1 MYAANLSLVT
11 TTLLSYIGCFLF
23 VMGTS
28 KLESRLRGL
37 EQKTGDIESQPAGKH
52 ASTMS
57 LAVSHTKRLSQM
69 SQLTAVLVH
78 HEPNSALDKICLQPS
93 KLSLFLVK
101 TLGFWASIFLF
112 LTVGLPVSVA
122 TKYDMPLE
130 AFCFIC
136 LWIASLLW
144 QRSLKTCQVL
154 GPYPQVRYLV
164 VILFNPVLLTS
175 ALGTA
180 YFWAKAAVTH
190 QSIDE
195 ILGAFRCHDTWA
207 SIISVISQ
215 GQDAKRHIG
224 AGDLATALLDAG
236 IVSLGLKMFEYRQ
249 ELWNSFNT
257 VFSASLVFAI
267 ISLFLNVV
275 FAHAMGLPAP
285 EALAFAAR
293 NVTIALGVPEIRN
306 LQGSTAL
313 MSALVVFSG
322 MLYQM
327 TGDLLLSWL
336 SVPDRKHA
344 PSADHVYAGA
354 AAEKGVEDDSLPQGD
369 NCRVIAAGV
378 TVGINAAAMGTAHLI
393 ERDSRATAY
402 SALSMTMF
410 GSFTVALTAV
420 PAISDVLMS
429 LASR

>member
-1 MYAANLSLVT
+1 
-11 TTLLSYIGCFLF
+11 
-23 VMGTS
+23 MGSS
-28 KLESRLRGL
+28 KLESRLRGH
-37 EQKTGDIESQPAGKH
+37 EQKEGDIESQPHAKH
-52 ASTMS
+52 TSTMS
-57 LAVSHTKRLSQM
+57 STVDCTKRM
-69 SQLTAVLVH
+69 SQLSQFTAVLVH
-78 HEPNSALDKICLQPS
+78 RESISALDKIDSRPS
-93 KLSLFLVK
+93 RASRFLIK
-101 TLGFWASIFLF
+101 TGGFWASLF
-112 LTVGLPVSVA
+112 LLFTIGLPVSFA
-122 TKYDMPLE
+122 AKYDMPLE
-130 AFCFIC
+130 VFCFIC
-136 LWIASLLW
+136 LWIASVLW
-144 QRSLKTCQVL
+144 QRFLKTCQVL
-154 GPYPQVRYLV
+154 GPCPRIRYLV

-175 ALGTA
+175 ALGNA
-180 YFWAKAAVTH
+180 YFWVKAAATH
-190 QSIDE
+190 QSIDG
-195 ILGAFRCHDTWA
+195 ILGAFRCHSTWA
-207 SIISVISQ
+207 SIISNISQ
-215 GQDAKRHIG
+215 GHDAKQHIG

-236 IVSLGLKMFEYRQ
+236 IVSLGLKMFEYRR

-257 VFSASLVFAI
+257 VFSASLMFAI
-267 ISLFLNVV
+267 TSLFLNVV
-275 FAHAMGLPAP
+275 FAHAMGLAAP

-293 NVTIALGVPEIRN
+293 NVTIALGVPAVRN

-327 TGDLLLSWL
+327 TGDLILSWL

-344 PSADHVYAGA
+344 LPADFSSTDAV
-354 AAEKGVEDDSLPQGD
+354 AEKDAGDSPQPQGD

-420 PAISDVLMS
+420 PAISNALVS

>member
-1 MYAANLSLVT
+1 MVVA
-11 TTLLSYIGCFLF
+11 TTLLSYMACFLF
-23 VMGTS
+23 VMGSS

-37 EQKTGDIESQPAGKH
+37 EQKEGDIESQPHGKH
-52 ASTMS
+52 TSTMS
-57 LAVSHTKRLSQM
+57 LTASHTKRMSQM
-69 SQLTAVLVH
+69 SQFTAVLVH
-78 HEPNSALDKICLQPS
+78 HESNSALDKICSQPS
-93 KLSLFLVK
+93 KAPQILVK
-101 TLGFWASIFLF
+101 TVGFWASLTLF
-112 LTVGLPVSVA
+112 FIVGLPVSFA

-130 AFCFIC
+130 VLCFIC

-144 QRSLKTCQVL
+144 QRLLKTCQVL
-154 GPYPQVRYLV
+154 GPYPRARYLV

-180 YFWAKAAVTH
+180 YFWAKAAATDK
-190 QSIDE
+190 SIDA

-207 SIISVISQ
+207 SIISGISQ
-215 GQDAKRHIG
+215 GDNAKRHIG

-236 IVSLGLKMFEYRQ
+236 IVSLGLKMFEYRR

-257 VFSASLVFAI
+257 VFSASFVLAI
-267 ISLFLNVV
+267 SSLFLNVV
-275 FAHAMGLPAP
+275 FAHAMGLAAP

-293 NVTIALGVPEIRN
+293 NVTIALGVPAVRN

-327 TGDLLLSWL
+327 AGDLLLSWL
-336 SVPDRKHA
+336 SVPDRKHEA
-344 PSADHVYAGA
+344 SADLSCTDTAM
-354 AAEKGVEDDSLPQGD
+354 EKGADDDSIGD
-369 NCRVIAAGV
+369 NCRVVAAGV

-420 PAISDVLMS
+420 PAISDVLVS